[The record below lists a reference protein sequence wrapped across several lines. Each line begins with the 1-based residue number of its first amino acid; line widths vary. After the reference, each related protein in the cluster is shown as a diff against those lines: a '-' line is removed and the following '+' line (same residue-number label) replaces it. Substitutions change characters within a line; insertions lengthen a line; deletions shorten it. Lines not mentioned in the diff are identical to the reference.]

1 MEPSSSMHSSSK
13 QQISSFQKISYLN
26 NSNRNEEEIIKPKS
40 TELSFDSLLHD
51 LEQGDVFIV

>member
-1 MEPSSSMHSSSK
+1 MHSPSN
-13 QQISSFQKISYLN
+13 QQISSFQKTSYLN